1 MLKITHI
8 TCEHQRLPVA
18 IETQH
23 PRFYWELES
32 DETNTIQTAY
42 RILVW
47 TLEQE
52 LVPHSTNTPLY
63 SIRYPRQLHV
73 CESNRSPTTQS
84 IHRHTSDT
92 DIKHYISTDLRREAL
107 VWDGGRRESNKT
119 YEIVYGGISL
129 ESAKRYTYQIQS
141 WDNHGNTVTSE
152 IQRFETA
159 YFHIEDWKACWIEP
173 VPLPQLSENPLPK
186 AQAIW
191 NECLMALMRGEQPKY
206 YLDSDIWDTLPTE
219 PYDPPVRF
227 RRTFELKEKP
237 EYAKVFVTAHGTY
250 SLSVN
255 GEKVPGML
263 LAPGFTTYN
272 KRLKYQAYE
281 ITNFLKAG
289 ENALSAT
296 VADGWYKGKIALGKG
311 CEYGEVPGLLLQMEV
326 WNADGTKV
334 QICSDDAF
342 TYSFDGPIRY
352 ADLFLGE
359 CIDARKYDGEPSEY
373 FYHAEDW
380 KPVITETDQY
390 DFEILTAQN
399 APEVE
404 VYAEIPAKEI
414 LRTPNGE
421 IVVDF
426 VQNMA
431 GTIRVEISAK
441 EGEEIS
447 FEHGE
452 VLDAEGNFTYAFA
465 DTARAQKDVYISG
478 GRADEVFEP
487 EFTYHGF
494 RYVKVTGGQNWKPEQ
509 FTAKAISS
517 ANPVTG
523 SFRCSDEKLNQLQHN
538 IYWSQRS
545 NTIGTPTDCPTREKA
560 GWTGDVV
567 VYGATALYNQEMTAF
582 FEDWLESI
590 RREQNEAGHVPNTVP
605 LIQNYVQQTMAGS
618 LGWGDVI
625 LTLPLQLYRLFGNK
639 KVLEDNYNAMEKW
652 MKAMQKAAYE
662 LPGQLPFPSETAV
675 NPVGADIEDRHQDN
689 QHYLI
694 NTGFHFGDWLVP
706 SVKNEAGFSDGPASS
721 FLTMNVVDTALLA
734 ANADMLF
741 EISIILDKPEK
752 AEEYQRY
759 AERVRE
765 AFYEE
770 LCDINGKLK
779 QEMQGNYI
787 LALKHHMVPEGL
799 AEKFAERLAEMVIE
813 NENKPDTGFMSV
825 AHIFD
830 VLCDYGYRELA
841 WKVLKQNG
849 CPGWIY
855 EVEHGATTM
864 WENWDAV
871 RPDGQVDGC
880 SFNHYA
886 FGCVGDFLYGRVLG
900 IQNAGI
906 GYNQIRLEPG
916 YDFGLEWAEGTY
928 HSVHGDIGLNWE
940 KDKEGI
946 AVRGKVPVNTEAM
959 LVLPDG
965 SEKKLGSGAFE
976 MFFSSVE

>member
-8 TCEHQRLPVA
+8 TCEHQRLPRA
-18 IETQH
+18 IETQY
-23 PRFYWELES
+23 PRFSWELES
-32 DETNTIQTAY
+32 DEANTVQTAY

-47 TLEQE
+47 TSEQ
-52 LVPHSTNTPLY
+52 
-63 SIRYPRQLHV
+63 
-73 CESNRSPTTQS
+73 
-84 IHRHTSDT
+84 
-92 DIKHYISTDLRREAL
+92 AL
-107 VWDGGRRESNKT
+107 VWDSGRMEGNKT
-119 YEIVYGGISL
+119 YEIAYEGNSL
-129 ESAKRYTYQIQS
+129 GSAKRYTYQIQT
-141 WDNHGNTVTSE
+141 WDNHSNTVTSE

-159 YFHIEDWKACWIEP
+159 YFHQEDWKACWIEP

-186 AQAIW
+186 AQEIW
-191 NECLMALMRGEQPKY
+191 NECLMAMTRGEQPKY

-237 EYAKVFVTAHGTY
+237 EYAKVFMTAHGIY

-255 GEKVPGML
+255 GQKVPGTL
-263 LAPGFTTYN
+263 LAPGFTTYH
-272 KRLKYQAYE
+272 KRLKYQAFE

-326 WNADGTKV
+326 WNTDGTKV

-342 TYSFDGPIRY
+342 TYTFEGPIRY

-373 FYHAEDW
+373 AYHAKAWE
-380 KPVITETDQY
+380 PVVTAEPEKY
-390 DFEILTAQN
+390 DFEILSAQN
-399 APEVE
+399 APEIE

-414 LRTPNGE
+414 LKTPNGE
-421 IVVDF
+421 LVVDF
-426 VQNMA
+426 GQNMA

-441 EGEEIS
+441 EGEKIS

-452 VLDAEGNFTYAFA
+452 VLDAEGNFTYAF
-465 DTARAQKDVYISG
+465 TGTTRAQKDVYISG
-478 GRADEVFEP
+478 GGKNEVFEP

-494 RYVKVTGGQNWKPEQ
+494 RYVKVTGGENWKPEQ
-509 FTAKAISS
+509 FTAKAVSS
-517 ANPVTG
+517 ANPLTG
-523 SFRCSDEKLNQLQHN
+523 SFRCSDAKLNQLQHN

-545 NTIGTPTDCPTREKA
+545 NTIGIPTDCPTREKG
-560 GWTGDVV
+560 GWTGDMV

-590 RREQNEAGHVPNTVP
+590 RTEQNQAGHVLNTVP

-625 LTLPLQLYRLFGNK
+625 LTLPLQLYRASGNK
-639 KVLEDNYNAMEKW
+639 KVLEDNYTAMEKW
-652 MKAMQKAAYE
+652 MKAMQKAAF
-662 LPGQLPFPSETAV
+662 QLP
-675 NPVGADIEDRHQDN
+675 ADIGSLQSEERHRNN

-734 ANADMLF
+734 ADADMLS
-741 EISIILDKPEK
+741 EISIILEKPEQ
-752 AEEYQRY
+752 AEKYKKY
-759 AERVRE
+759 AQRVRE

-770 LCDINGKLK
+770 LCDETGKLK

-787 LALKHHMVPEGL
+787 LSLKHHMIPEEL
-799 AEKFAERLAEMVIE
+799 EEKFAARLAEMVVE
-813 NENKPDTGFMSV
+813 NGNRPDTGFMSV
-825 AHIFD
+825 AHILD

-864 WENWDAV
+864 WENWDAI

-886 FGCVGDFLYGRVLG
+886 FGCVGDFLYRRILG
-900 IQNAGI
+900 IQNAGT
-906 GYNQIRLEPG
+906 GYGKIRLEPG
-916 YDFGLEWAEGTY
+916 YDFPLEWAEGTY
-928 HSVHGDIGLNWE
+928 HSVHGEIRLNWKKE
-940 KDKEGI
+940 KEGI
-946 AVRGKVPVNTEAM
+946 TIKGNVPVNTEAI
-959 LVLPDG
+959 LILPDG
-965 SEKKLGSGAFE
+965 NEKKLGSGAFE
-976 MFFSSVE
+976 LFFSTIE